1 MALGRTVGELEASL
15 SAAELR
21 EWIAFY
27 RIDPWGEQRADL
39 RMARIVWAVLQV
51 NSKQPV
57 SEDELRL
64 FPDEAN
70 ELPDDVSPKERQWML
85 ALNRSGE

>member
-27 RIDPWGEQRADL
+27 NIDPWGEQRADL
-39 RMARIVWAVLQV
+39 RMARIAWAVLQA
-51 NSKQPV
+51 NSRQPI
-57 SEDELRL
+57 SEDALRL
-64 FPDEAN
+64 FPDEAHS
-70 ELPDDVSPKERQWML
+70 LPDDVSAEERQWML

>member
-1 MALGRTVGELEASL
+1 MAELEATL

-21 EWIAFY
+21 EWAAFY
-27 RIDPWGEQRADL
+27 SIDPWGEQRADL
-39 RMARIVWAVLQV
+39 RMARIAWAVLQV
-51 NSKQPV
+51 NSKQPI
-57 SEDELRL
+57 DEAGLRL

-70 ELPDDVSPKERQWML
+70 ELPDDVSPQERQWML